1 MTDDMITTAFDV
13 AVLRAKADEVERNF
27 KLMVAMDS
35 VEWPEKILPTRDD
48 GIQAFSWNY
57 GARELV
63 AEMKRVSQI
72 LVLRAK
78 LEKPCDRKDYLSFPM
93 SLQEAFIDSDAKRI
107 ELIDRLHIYFNSN
120 WKRDVVSTILER
132 SQQGTKGWTEAIQA
146 SYKHAVS
153 IFVMNHE
160 NLLLMQALHEE
171 LKPETQDLIRRCT
184 NHKQIERSMLA
195 MKQSAA
201 QNKPENS
208 DGFHFK
214 PPCGF
219 DLSMSPDR
227 IGDIPRT
234 QTAV

>member
-13 AVLRAKADEVERNF
+13 AALRAKADEVERNF

-35 VEWPEKILPTRDD
+35 VEWPQKVLPTRDD
-48 GIQAFSWNY
+48 TIQEFSWTL

-72 LVLRAK
+72 LALRAK
-78 LEKPCDRKDYLSFPM
+78 LEKPTDLKDYLAFPM
-93 SLQEAFIDSDAKRI
+93 SFKEAFIDSDAMRI
-107 ELIDRLHIYFNSN
+107 GLIDRLHISFNTN
-120 WKRDVVSTILER
+120 WKRDVVSLILGR
-132 SQQGTKGWTEAIQA
+132 SPHGTKAWFEDVKA

-171 LKPETQDLIRRCT
+171 LKPETRDLIRRCT
-184 NHKQIERSMLA
+184 SHKQVERSMLA
-195 MKQSAA
+195 MKQSATR
-201 QNKPENS
+201 NNTDNS

-219 DLSMSPDR
+219 DLGVSPEPT
-227 IGDIPRT
+227 GNVTRT
-234 QTAV
+234 

>member
-13 AVLRAKADEVERNF
+13 AALRAKADEVERNF

-35 VEWPEKILPTRDD
+35 VEWPQKVLPTRDD
-48 GIQAFSWNY
+48 TIQEFSWTL

-72 LVLRAK
+72 LALRAK
-78 LEKPCDRKDYLSFPM
+78 LEKPCDLKDYLAFHVTFK
-93 SLQEAFIDSDAKRI
+93 EAFIDSDAMRNG
-107 ELIDRLHIYFNSN
+107 LVDRLHISFNTN
-120 WKRDVVSTILER
+120 WKRDVVSLILGR
-132 SQQGTKGWTEAIQA
+132 SPYGTKAWFEDVKA

-171 LKPETQDLIRRCT
+171 LKPETRDLVRRCT
-184 NHKQIERSMLA
+184 SHKQIERSMLA
-195 MKQSAA
+195 MKQSASR
-201 QNKPENS
+201 NNTDNS

-219 DLSMSPDR
+219 DLGAPQEP
-227 IGDIPRT
+227 IGDVPRT
-234 QTAV
+234 

>member
-13 AVLRAKADEVERNF
+13 AALRAKADEVERNL
-27 KLMVAMDS
+27 KLLVAMDS

-78 LEKPCDRKDYLSFPM
+78 LEKPSDLKDYLSFPM
-93 SLQEAFIDSDAKRI
+93 SFQETFIDSNAKRI
-107 ELIDRLHIYFNSN
+107 ALIDRLHVSFNLN
-120 WKRDVVSTILER
+120 WKRDVVSLTLQN
-132 SQQGTKGWTEAIQA
+132 SQQGVNGKGWSESIQA

-160 NLLLMQALHEE
+160 NLLLMQALYEE

-184 NHKQIERSMLA
+184 SHKQIERSMLA

-201 QNKPENS
+201 KNNPENS

-219 DLSMSPDR
+219 D
-227 IGDIPRT
+227 
-234 QTAV
+234 